1 MVCAGRCHVPLKSH
15 LPGRD
20 IKGSLIRTSLFLRFT
35 TMVSIGLTDAHVQP
49 VLEKIPA
56 TSFLAASY

>member
-1 MVCAGRCHVPLKSH
+1 MYPL
-15 LPGRD
+15 
-20 IKGSLIRTSLFLRFT
+20 SLIYLVETLKGVSFGLLFPSLTLA
-35 TMVSIGLTDAHVQP
+35 MVSIGLTDAHVQP